1 MTLNTNNNKY
11 LTIANRSRVSCNHNT
26 SRTFRPNYPVT
37 LNYCCWTVPHFGWD
51 AITFLNSNCKHLRD
65 VWPFRSAHVQ
75 NLLFL
80 IRSMP
85 ALWATMTSYKGLKSC
100 NISLYRKAL
109 FVTWLLYYSSMI
121 TLSVVTVV
129 ATMNKP
135 SITRLSPHT
144 DSLVCSNRI
153 LQSSQRSGWS

>member
-1 MTLNTNNNKY
+1 
-11 LTIANRSRVSCNHNT
+11 
-26 SRTFRPNYPVT
+26 
-37 LNYCCWTVPHFGWD
+37 
-51 AITFLNSNCKHLRD
+51 
-65 VWPFRSAHVQ
+65 
-75 NLLFL
+75 
-80 IRSMP
+80 
-85 ALWATMTSYKGLKSC
+85 MTSYKGLKSC

-144 DSLVCSNRI
+144 DSYAAIGFCSR
-153 LQSSQRSGWS
+153 RSGAGGPSVSANQWGIANEFAQLGI